1 MRIGFFTE
9 TYFPHLNG
17 VAVSLAFIKSE
28 LEKNGHQVFVFA
40 PKIPGYKD
48 TEKNIIRLRSLT
60 IIHSEPE
67 QKLPIS
73 AIDFRKIL
81 KLKLDVVHGHGGG
94 LVSILGYE
102 LALTKGYP
110 YVFTYHTYLEK
121 YMHYFFLKNK
131 KISSKIAKN
140 SSRFICNASDLVIA
154 PSQKMKTILQSYKVK
169 KEIIIIP
176 NPIDLNSFAKV
187 KSDFLRKKLNIDD
200 GKVIL
205 LTVSR
210 LGQEKNI
217 GFLIKS
223 FLQVAKE
230 NKQAV
235 LVIVGAGPEQEK
247 LEKLTAKLALRGK
260 VFFTGYIDTKKMPE
274 VYSEADIFV
283 FASTTETQGLVVLEA
298 AACELPIIT
307 VKDEAFDNVIKDGFN
322 GYLVTEDTNL
332 FAEKILDLLK
342 DNVKRKQFG
351 INSRQYVREIFDQ
364 NKIIK
369 QFEQIYSQAIEIRK
383 NKPRRTLRLRNQV
396 KKFIKLFS

>member
-9 TYFPHLNG
+9 IYLPHLNG
-17 VAVSLAFIKSE
+17 ITISLIFAKKE
-28 LEKNGHQVFVFA
+28 LEKRGHQVYIFT
-40 PKIPGYKD
+40 PKIAGYKD
-48 TEKNIIRLRSLT
+48 KENNIIRLRSIAILN
-60 IIHSEPE
+60 PE
-67 QKLPIS
+67 LELKLPIS
-73 AIDFRKIL
+73 AIDVRKIL
-81 KLKLDVVHGHGGG
+81 KLKLDVVHGHGCG

-121 YMHYFFLKNK
+121 YTHYFFLKNK
-131 KISSKIAKN
+131 KITNKIAKN
-140 SSRFICNASDLVIA
+140 SSRFICNVSDLVIV

-169 KEIIIIP
+169 KEIIITP
-176 NPIDLNSFAKV
+176 NPIDLNSFTKV
-187 KSDFLRKKLNIDD
+187 KSGFLRKKLNIDD
-200 GKVIL
+200 EKVIL

-223 FLQVAKE
+223 FSKVVKE
-230 NKQAV
+230 NDQAV
-235 LVIVGAGPEQEK
+235 LVIVGDGTEQN
-247 LEKLTAKLALRGK
+247 KLAALSKKLNLEDK
-260 VFFTGYIDTKKMPE
+260 VFFTGYIDTKQMPE
-274 VYSEADIFV
+274 VYSDADIFV

-298 AACELPIIT
+298 AACQLPIIA
-307 VKDEAFDNVIKDGFN
+307 VKDEAFSNVIKDGFN

-332 FAEKILDLLK
+332 FAGRTLDLLR
-342 DNVKRKQFG
+342 DGAKRKQFG
-351 INSRQYVREIFDQ
+351 INSSQYVREIFDQ